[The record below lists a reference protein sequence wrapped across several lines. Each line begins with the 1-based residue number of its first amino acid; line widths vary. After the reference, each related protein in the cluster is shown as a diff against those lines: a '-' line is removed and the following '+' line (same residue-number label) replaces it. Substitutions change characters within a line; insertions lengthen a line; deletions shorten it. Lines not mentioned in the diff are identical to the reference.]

1 MSKLLRRF
9 TYIFFIVFLV
19 FAGCTMSNNRD
30 NEKNKPVVSDEEEAK
45 QTVIRY
51 LKAVNDNDYD
61 EQLRYLS
68 SKMVNMFEQDW
79 KKYKVKYEYVKITNI
94 TPDESEKSKVD
105 YLKREVDYSK
115 HVGVQFTKPVGLAFF
130 NVDFEYKIIYPG
142 VDRKKLNWK
151 YTLIKE
157 KENESWKIDGWG
169 IGWDNVPPPD
179 WDNPAPD

>member
-1 MSKLLRRF
+1 MRLKFL
-9 TYIFFIVFLV
+9 YIFFIVFLV
-19 FAGCTMSNNRD
+19 FAGCTVPNNRD
-30 NEKNKPVVSDEEEAK
+30 SEKNKPVVSDEEKAK

-68 SKMVNMFEQDW
+68 TMKRSEFEQDW
-79 KKYKVKYEYVKITNI
+79 KKWNHYVKYEYVKIINI
-94 TPDESEKSKVD
+94 TPDESEKSKVA
-105 YLKREVDYSK
+105 YIK
-115 HVGVQFTKPVGLAFF
+115 HGRGLLTKPVELEFF
-130 NVDFEYKIIYPG
+130 NVDLETKIIYPKVIYPE
-142 VDRKKLNWK
+142 VDRKKLNWS

-157 KENESWKIDGWG
+157 KENESWKIDDWG